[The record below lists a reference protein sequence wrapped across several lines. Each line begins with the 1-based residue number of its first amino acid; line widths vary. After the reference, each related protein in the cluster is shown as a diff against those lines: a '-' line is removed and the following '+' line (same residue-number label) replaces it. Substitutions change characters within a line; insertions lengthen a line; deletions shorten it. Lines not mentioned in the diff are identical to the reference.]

1 MAFKYRLQ
9 IFFVILTI
17 LPLLAAG
24 WAISGI
30 SAKNRTNRTDQ
41 QLAIT
46 LSAGEVSWAQDKTA
60 AQATA
65 NQLARTLEI
74 QKLLAKP
81 TAATNAQLG
90 ALLDQASNDANY
102 HYRLAAYDG
111 SQPPVLLSGVVP
123 QQPAFRVA
131 AIVSG
136 ASGSIVAAESVG
148 AFLDRLDKPPNSR
161 PPDEH
166 IVLVRG
172 STASSTGGAS
182 GTIASSAVPIGRAA
196 TTTILGKRVRAL
208 GVPLGNGSSL
218 VATTDQA
225 KLDSAIR
232 SIRLRAVAI
241 LIVAMIAIAIL
252 AGLLVRSLT
261 GTLRTFAERAR
272 SIAAGRFDQQVPT
285 PGNDEFAQ
293 FGRAFNDMSAEL
305 ERRID
310 ELEDERRRV
319 QDAVGRFGVALA
331 STHDV
336 TALLDVVL
344 RSAMQV
350 ARARGGRLLVTDE
363 VSNVLVEQL
372 RAGET
377 EGAAVL
383 LDSEVRAPD
392 GVEGRALQELT
403 PMIGDEPVH
412 ALAAP
417 LVTEASVLGLLTLVT
432 PEDGSFDEQA
442 ARAVGALA
450 GQGAVAIE
458 NARLH
463 RLIQKQAR
471 TDGLTSLANHREFQE
486 QLAHEVERAQRFG
499 VPVGLVLLDLDD
511 FKMINDRYGHLAGD
525 NVLKAVSGALRGAI
539 RDIDQASRYGG
550 EEFAVILPHT
560 TVEGGARLAERLRQ
574 AIAERVANAPDG
586 RQIRITAS
594 FGVAGLP
601 AHAAT
606 QVELI
611 ATADAALYRAKQ
623 SGKNRVAVGPP
634 HGGSS

>member
-30 SAKNRTNRTDQ
+30 SGKNRTNRTDQ
-41 QLAIT
+41 QLAIS
-46 LSAGEVSWAQDKTA
+46 LSAAEVTYAQDHTA
-60 AQATA
+60 AQTTAT
-65 NQLARTLEI
+65 QLARQATIQSLLGNADAQAHATLET
-74 QKLLAKP
+74 LL
-81 TAATNAQLG
+81 G
-90 ALLDQASNDANY
+90 QASDSANF
-102 HYRLAAYDG
+102 RLAAFDTKNR
-111 SQPPVLLSGVVP
+111 LLAGAIP
-123 QQPAFRVA
+123 TIPAFTFSVK
-131 AIVSG
+131 VPG
-136 ASGSIVAAESVG
+136 KGSLVAAESVPVFFAALAQTKSIPAG
-148 AFLDRLDKPPNSR
+148 
-161 PPDEH
+161 EQ
-166 IVLVRG
+166 IVFVRG
-172 STASSTGGAS
+172 
-182 GTIASSAVPIGRAA
+182 GRAHSSDGA
-196 TTTILGKRVRAL
+196 PAASVKLASLPLGRAETTTLLGRRVRAL
-208 GVPLGNGSSL
+208 GIGLDAGGALLAVTNQS
-218 VATTDQA
+218 T
-225 KLDSAIR
+225 LDSAIR
-232 SIRLRAVAI
+232 SIELRTAAI
-241 LIVAMIAIAIL
+241 LLVAMIAIAIL

-261 GTLRTFAERAR
+261 STLRTFAERAR
-272 SIAAGRFDQQVPT
+272 SIAAGHFDQQVPT
-285 PGNDEFAQ
+285 PGKDEFAQ

-310 ELEDERRRV
+310 ELEDEKRRV
-319 QDAVGRFGVALA
+319 QDAVARFGEALA

-344 RSAMQV
+344 RSAMQE

-363 VSNVLVEQL
+363 VSGVLVEQL
-372 RAGET
+372 RAGDT
-377 EGAAVL
+377 ESAALL
-383 LDSEVRAPD
+383 LDVDPRPPD
-392 GVEGRALQELT
+392 GVESRALQELT
-403 PMIGDEPVH
+403 PVIGDDPV
-412 ALAAP
+412 ASLAAP
-417 LVTEASVLGLLTLVT
+417 LVTEASVLGLLTLVN
-432 PEDGSFDEQA
+432 PDSGSFDEQA
-442 ARAVGALA
+442 ALAVGALA

-463 RLIQKQAR
+463 RMIQKQAR

-486 QLAHEVERAQRFG
+486 QLANEVERAQRFG

-511 FKMINDRYGHLAGD
+511 FKAINDRYGHLAGD

-539 RDIDQASRYGG
+539 RDIDTASRYGG

-560 TVEGGARLAERLRQ
+560 TVEGATRLAERLRE

-611 ATADAALYRAKQ
+611 AIADAAQYRAKQ
-623 SGKNRVAVGPP
+623 SGKNRVSVGPP

>member
-30 SAKNRTNRTDQ
+30 SGKNRTNRSDQ
-41 QLAIT
+41 QLAVALAPAEVTFARDQSAAATTAKQVALRSDVQHNLQTIDLPTSRAT
-46 LSAGEVSWAQDKTA
+46 L
-60 AQATA
+60 AT
-65 NQLARTLEI
+65 QLA
-74 QKLLAKP
+74 
-81 TAATNAQLG
+81 G
-90 ALLDQASNDANY
+90 ASDGAPFQ
-102 HYRLAAYDG
+102 LAALDAGGHTVAG
-111 SQPPVLLSGVVP
+111 SLPSRQIFVQRVV
-123 QQPAFRVA
+123 VA
-131 AIVSG
+131 G
-136 ASGSIVAAESVG
+136 RGSIVAAESVSS
-148 AFLDRLDKPPNSR
+148 FLAGVQAATGDTS
-161 PPDEH
+161 
-166 IVLVRG
+166 IVLLLD
-172 STASSTGGAS
+172 
-182 GTIASSAVPIGRAA
+182 GRAYP
-196 TTTILGKRVRAL
+196 TTGPSVAAAGLTVPVGQAKTIEVLGHRVRAL
-208 GVPLGNGSSL
+208 GIPLDGSGRAAL
-218 VATTDQA
+218 IATTPQSRI
-225 KLDSAIR
+225 DSAIR
-232 SIRLRAVAI
+232 SIQLRTLAI
-241 LIVAMIAIAIL
+241 VLVAMLAIAIL

-261 GTLRTFAERAR
+261 STLRTFAERAR
-272 SIAAGRFDQQVPT
+272 AIEKGHFDQQVPT

-293 FGRAFNDMSAEL
+293 FGRAFNDMSAQL

-363 VSNVLVEQL
+363 VSGVLVEQL

-377 EGAAVL
+377 DGAAEM
-383 LDSEVRAPD
+383 LDAESRPPD
-392 GVEGRALQELT
+392 GTEGRALQDLT
-403 PMIGDEPVH
+403 PVIGAEPVD

-417 LVTEASVLGLLTLVT
+417 LVTEASVLGLLTLVA
-432 PEDGSFDEQA
+432 PDGGGFDDQA

-471 TDGLTSLANHREFQE
+471 TDGLTNLANHREFQE

-511 FKMINDRYGHLAGD
+511 FKMINDQYGHLAGD

-560 TVEGGARLAERLRQ
+560 TIDGATRLAERLRQ
-574 AIAERVANAPDG
+574 AIAERVASAPDG

-623 SGKNRVAVGPP
+623 TGKNRVSVGPP

>member
-46 LSAGEVSWAQDKTA
+46 LSAAEVSWAQDKTA
-60 AQATA
+60 AQTMAT
-65 NQLARTLEI
+65 QLASTSAVQNLLASPTRSNNQQLD
-74 QKLLAKP
+74 KLLSSSSDGVNFRLSAF
-81 TAATNAQLG
+81 NANG
-90 ALLDQASNDANY
+90 HRIA
-102 HYRLAAYDG
+102 G
-111 SQPPVLLSGVVP
+111 IVP
-123 QQPAFRVA
+123 QQPAFRVKTSVA
-131 AIVSG
+131 G
-136 ASGSIVAAESVG
+136 SGSIVAAESVS
-148 AFLDRLDKPPNSR
+148 AFLQQLKKPGVLPS
-161 PPDEH
+161 DQQ

-172 STASSTGGAS
+172 PTGFSTDGRTGLV
-182 GTIASSAVPIGRAA
+182 SAGSLPTTRA
-196 TTTILGKRVRAL
+196 TTTTLLGKHVRAI
-208 GVPLGNGSSL
+208 GIPLGAAASL
-218 VATTDQA
+218 VATTDQSG
-225 KLDSAIR
+225 LDNAIR
-232 SIRLRAVAI
+232 SIRLRAAAI
-241 LIVAMIAIAIL
+241 LLVAMIAIAIL
-252 AGLLVRSLT
+252 GGLLVRSLT
-261 GTLRTFAERAR
+261 ATLRTFAERAR
-272 SIAAGRFDQQVPT
+272 SIAAGNFDQQVPT

-293 FGRAFNDMSAEL
+293 FGRAFNDMSAQL

-383 LDSEVRAPD
+383 LDSEARAPD

-417 LVTEASVLGLLTLVT
+417 LVTEASVLGLLTLVG
-432 PEDGSFDEQA
+432 PEDGAFDEQA

-623 SGKNRVAVGPP
+623 GGKNRVAVGPP

>member
-1 MAFKYRLQ
+1 MA
-9 IFFVILTI
+9 
-17 LPLLAAG
+17 
-24 WAISGI
+24 
-30 SAKNRTNRTDQ
+30 
-41 QLAIT
+41 
-46 LSAGEVSWAQDKTA
+46 
-60 AQATA
+60 
-65 NQLARTLEI
+65 
-74 QKLLAKP
+74 
-81 TAATNAQLG
+81 
-90 ALLDQASNDANY
+90 
-102 HYRLAAYDG
+102 
-111 SQPPVLLSGVVP
+111 
-123 QQPAFRVA
+123 
-131 AIVSG
+131 
-136 ASGSIVAAESVG
+136 
-148 AFLDRLDKPPNSR
+148 
-161 PPDEH
+161 
-166 IVLVRG
+166 
-172 STASSTGGAS
+172 GGA
-182 GTIASSAVPIGRAA
+182 
-196 TTTILGKRVRAL
+196 
-208 GVPLGNGSSL
+208 L
-218 VATTDQA
+218 VATTDQS
-225 KLDSAIR
+225 KLDHAIR
-232 SIRLRAVAI
+232 SIRLRTAAI
-241 LIVAMIAIAIL
+241 LLVAMIAIAIL
-252 AGLLVRSLT
+252 GGLLVRSLT

-272 SIAAGRFDQQVPT
+272 SIATGHFDQQVPT

-377 EGAAVL
+377 EGAAAL

-403 PMIGDEPVH
+403 PMIGGEPVH

-417 LVTEASVLGLLTLVT
+417 LVTEASVLGLLTLVA
-432 PEDGSFDEQA
+432 PEDGAFDDQA

-574 AIAERVANAPDG
+574 AIAERVASAPDG

>member
-1 MAFKYRLQ
+1 
-9 IFFVILTI
+9 
-17 LPLLAAG
+17 
-24 WAISGI
+24 
-30 SAKNRTNRTDQ
+30 
-41 QLAIT
+41 
-46 LSAGEVSWAQDKTA
+46 
-60 AQATA
+60 
-65 NQLARTLEI
+65 
-74 QKLLAKP
+74 
-81 TAATNAQLG
+81 
-90 ALLDQASNDANY
+90 
-102 HYRLAAYDG
+102 
-111 SQPPVLLSGVVP
+111 
-123 QQPAFRVA
+123 
-131 AIVSG
+131 
-136 ASGSIVAAESVG
+136 
-148 AFLDRLDKPPNSR
+148 
-161 PPDEH
+161 
-166 IVLVRG
+166 
-172 STASSTGGAS
+172 
-182 GTIASSAVPIGRAA
+182 
-196 TTTILGKRVRAL
+196 
-208 GVPLGNGSSL
+208 
-218 VATTDQA
+218 
-225 KLDSAIR
+225 
-232 SIRLRAVAI
+232 
-241 LIVAMIAIAIL
+241 MIAIAIL
-252 AGLLVRSLT
+252 GGLLVRSLT

-272 SIAAGRFDQQVPT
+272 SIATGHFDQQVPT

-293 FGRAFNDMSAEL
+293 FGRAFNDMSAQL

-363 VSNVLVEQL
+363 VSDVLVEQL

-383 LDSEVRAPD
+383 LDTEARAPD

-403 PMIGDEPVH
+403 PMIGDEPVD

-417 LVTEASVLGLLTLVT
+417 LVTEASVLGLLTLVA
-432 PEDGSFDEQA
+432 PEDGAFDEQA

>member
-1 MAFKYRLQ
+1 MRR
-9 IFFVILTI
+9 
-17 LPLLAAG
+17 AG
-24 WAISGI
+24 
-30 SAKNRTNRTDQ
+30 NF
-41 QLAIT
+41 
-46 LSAGEVSWAQDKTA
+46 
-60 AQATA
+60 
-65 NQLARTLEI
+65 
-74 QKLLAKP
+74 
-81 TAATNAQLG
+81 
-90 ALLDQASNDANY
+90 
-102 HYRLAAYDG
+102 RLAAYDAKG
-111 SQPPVLLSGVVP
+111 NFITGVVP
-123 QQPAFRVA
+123 QQPAFRVKT
-131 AIVSG
+131 IVAG
-136 ASGSIVAAESVG
+136 SGSIVAAESVG
-148 AFLDRLDKPPNSR
+148 AFLSQLEKRNVLPADQQ
-161 PPDEH
+161 

-172 STASSTGGAS
+172 QNGYSTDGKTGKV
-182 GTIASSAVPIGRAA
+182 SAGSLPNTRAT
-196 TTTILGKRVRAL
+196 TTTILGKHVRAIRI
-208 GVPLGNGSSL
+208 PLGDAAHL
-218 VATTDQA
+218 VATTNQSV
-225 KLDSAIR
+225 LDNAIR
-232 SIRLRAVAI
+232 SIRLRAAAI
-241 LIVAMIAIAIL
+241 LLVAMIAIAIL
-252 AGLLVRSLT
+252 GGLLVRSLT
-261 GTLRTFAERAR
+261 ATLRTFAERAR
-272 SIAAGRFDQQVPT
+272 SIAAGHFDQQVPT

-293 FGRAFNDMSAEL
+293 FGRAFNDMSAQL

-383 LDSEVRAPD
+383 LDSEARAPD
-392 GVEGRALQELT
+392 GVEGRALQDLT

-417 LVTEASVLGLLTLVT
+417 LVTEASVLGLLTLVG
-432 PEDGSFDEQA
+432 PEDGAFDEQA

>member
-30 SAKNRTNRTDQ
+30 SGKNRTNRSDQ

-46 LSAGEVSWAQDKTA
+46 LGSAEVLFARDEAAALATATQVAARPDVQTRLQKPTNPSATQQLANILTQVSAGRSF
-60 AQATA
+60 
-65 NQLARTLEI
+65 QLAALDKSGHQIANTLPGDI
-74 QKLLAKP
+74 LFSQKATVAK
-81 TAATNAQLG
+81 
-90 ALLDQASNDANY
+90 
-102 HYRLAAYDG
+102 
-111 SQPPVLLSGVVP
+111 
-123 QQPAFRVA
+123 
-131 AIVSG
+131 
-136 ASGSIVAAESVG
+136 SGSIVAAEAVQTFVHTLRTQAG
-148 AFLDRLDKPPNSR
+148 IPADDQ
-161 PPDEH
+161 
-166 IVLVRG
+166 IVLMLRNRAYTTNG
-172 STASSTGGAS
+172 KSASASLAAIPFNQPKTITLLGTRERVFARPIELGRDQEGA
-182 GTIASSAVPIGRAA
+182 
-196 TTTILGKRVRAL
+196 
-208 GVPLGNGSSL
+208 L
-218 VATTDQA
+218 VATTPQSKID
-225 KLDSAIR
+225 DAIR
-232 SIRLRAVAI
+232 SIQIRTIAI
-241 LIVAMIAIAIL
+241 LLVAMIAIAIL

-261 GTLRTFAERAR
+261 STLRTFAERAR
-272 SIAAGRFDQQVPT
+272 SIAAGHFDQQVPT
-285 PGNDEFAQ
+285 PGKDEFAQ
-293 FGRAFNDMSAEL
+293 FGRAFNDMSAQL

-363 VSNVLVEQL
+363 VSGVLVEQL

-377 EGAAVL
+377 ETAAPL
-383 LDSEVRAPD
+383 LDVEARAPD
-392 GVEGRALQELT
+392 GTEGRALQDLT
-403 PMIGDEPVH
+403 PVIGSEPVD

-417 LVTEASVLGLLTLVT
+417 LVTEASVLGLLTLVG
-432 PEDGSFDEQA
+432 PEDGAFDDQA

-471 TDGLTSLANHREFQE
+471 TDGLTGLANHREFQE

-511 FKMINDRYGHLAGD
+511 FKTINDQYGHLAGD

-560 TVEGGARLAERLRQ
+560 TIEGATRLAERLRQ

-601 AHAAT
+601 AHSAT

-623 SGKNRVAVGPP
+623 TGKNRVAVGPP
-634 HGGSS
+634 HGGSA

>member
-30 SAKNRTNRTDQ
+30 SGKNRTNRTDQ
-41 QLAIT
+41 QLAIS
-46 LSAGEVSWAQDKTA
+46 LSAASVTYASDHAA

-65 NQLARTLEI
+65 TQLAMRPEVQSYLGSPGTQSNKALE
-74 QKLLAKP
+74 
-81 TAATNAQLG
+81 
-90 ALLDQASNDANY
+90 ALLGQATSSAPF
-102 HYRLAAYDG
+102 RIAAYDAQNQLIAG
-111 SQPPVLLSGVVP
+111 TVP
-123 QQPAFRVA
+123 LNPAFTF
-131 AIVSG
+131 G
-136 ASGSIVAAESVG
+136 AKVPGKGSLVAAESVPV
-148 AFLDRLDKPPNSR
+148 FLGRVEQSKSIPLDQR
-161 PPDEH
+161 
-166 IVLVRG
+166 IVFVQGRRA
-172 STASSTGGAS
+172 TSTGPPPRVGP
-182 GTIASSAVPIGRAA
+182 IALRSVPNGSAE
-196 TTTILGKRVRAL
+196 TTTILGRRVRAIGIDL
-208 GVPLGNGSSL
+208 GGGSAL
-218 VATTDQA
+218 AAVTNQA
-225 KLDSAIR
+225 ALDADIR
-232 SIRLRAVAI
+232 SIQLRTAAI
-241 LIVAMIAIAIL
+241 LLVAMIAIAIL
-252 AGLLVRSLT
+252 GGLLVRSLT
-261 GTLRTFAERAR
+261 STLRVFAERAR
-272 SIAAGRFDQQVPT
+272 SIAAGHFDQQVPT

-310 ELEDERRRV
+310 ELEDEKRRV
-319 QDAVGRFGVALA
+319 QDAVGWFGVALA

-363 VSNVLVEQL
+363 VSGVLVEQL

-377 EGAAVL
+377 ETAALL
-383 LDSEVRAPD
+383 LDAETRAPE

-403 PMIGDEPVH
+403 PVIGDDPVES
-412 ALAAP
+412 LAAP

-432 PEDGSFDEQA
+432 PDNGSFDEQA

-511 FKMINDRYGHLAGD
+511 FKAVNDSYGHLAGD

-560 TVEGGARLAERLRQ
+560 TVEGATRLAERLRQ

-611 ATADAALYRAKQ
+611 AIADAALYRAKQ
-623 SGKNRVAVGPP
+623 SGKNRVSVGPP

>member
-30 SAKNRTNRTDQ
+30 SGKNRTNRSDQ
-41 QLAIT
+41 QLAIS
-46 LSAGEVSWAQDKTA
+46 LSSAEVSFASDQAA
-60 AQATA
+60 AQATVKQIA
-65 NQLARTLEI
+65 TRGDVQSALENA
-74 QKLLAKP
+74 QVAVNAK
-81 TAATNAQLG
+81 QLG
-90 ALLDQASNDANY
+90 AILNDAAANQPFQ
-102 HYRLAAYDG
+102 LAAVD
-111 SQPPVLLSGVVP
+111 
-123 QQPAFRVA
+123 
-131 AIVSG
+131 
-136 ASGSIVAAESVG
+136 ASGNQVANTLPTDQLFRESVKVAGSGSLIAAESVQT
-148 AFLDRLDKPPNSR
+148 FLQNLADAKALPAGDQ
-161 PPDEH
+161 
-166 IVLVRG
+166 IVLVLRG
-172 STASSTGGAS
+172 RAYSTTGK
-182 GTIASSAVPIGRAA
+182 SATVSVSRVPTVRAA
-196 TTTILGKRVRAL
+196 TTTLLGQHVRAL
-208 GVPLGNGSSL
+208 GINLGNEQGAL
-218 VATTDQA
+218 VATTPQSKID
-225 KLDSAIR
+225 DAIR
-232 SIRLRAVAI
+232 SIQIRTIAI
-241 LIVAMIAIAIL
+241 LLVAMIAIAIL

-261 GTLRTFAERAR
+261 STLRTFAERAR
-272 SIAAGRFDQQVPT
+272 SIAAGHFDQQVPT

-293 FGRAFNDMSAEL
+293 FGRAFNDMSAQL

-363 VSNVLVEQL
+363 VSGVLVEQL

-377 EGAAVL
+377 ESAAPL
-383 LDSEVRAPD
+383 LDVETRAPE
-392 GVEGRALQELT
+392 GVEGRALQDLT
-403 PMIGDEPVH
+403 PVIGSDPID

-417 LVTEASVLGLLTLVT
+417 LVTEASVLGLLTLVA
-432 PEDGSFDEQA
+432 PDGGTFDEQA

-511 FKMINDRYGHLAGD
+511 FKMINDQYGHLAGD

-560 TVEGGARLAERLRQ
+560 TVEGATRLAERLRQ
-574 AIAERVANAPDG
+574 AIAERVASAPDG

-601 AHAAT
+601 SHAAT

>member
-1 MAFKYRLQ
+1 MGAGQDCRDDDGDATRQ
-9 IFFVILTI
+9 HVADVQN
-17 LPLLAAG
+17 LLANPSHANNTSLG
-24 WAISGI
+24 
-30 SAKNRTNRTDQ
+30 K
-41 QLAIT
+41 L
-46 LSAGEVSWAQDKTA
+46 LTA
-60 AQATA
+60 AQAGA
-65 NQLARTLEI
+65 NF
-74 QKLLAKP
+74 
-81 TAATNAQLG
+81 
-90 ALLDQASNDANY
+90 
-102 HYRLAAYDG
+102 RLAAFGADG
-111 SQPPVLLSGVVP
+111 TQIAGIVP
-123 QQPAFRVA
+123 QQPAFRVKTSVA
-131 AIVSG
+131 G
-136 ASGSIVAAESVG
+136 SGSIVAAESVA
-148 AFLDRLDKPPNSR
+148 AFLQQLKKPHVLPS
-161 PPDEH
+161 DQQ

-172 STASSTGGAS
+172 PTGYSTD
-182 GTIASSAVPIGRAA
+182 GRRGLVVAGSLPSCARDDDDAA
-196 TTTILGKRVRAL
+196 RQARARYRDPARR
-208 GVPLGNGSSL
+208 PLRRL
-218 VATTDQA
+218 VATTNQSM
-225 KLDSAIR
+225 LDNAIR
-232 SIRLRAVAI
+232 SIRLRAAAI
-241 LIVAMIAIAIL
+241 LLVAMIAIAIL
-252 AGLLVRSLT
+252 GGLLVRSLT
-261 GTLRTFAERAR
+261 ATLRTFAERAR
-272 SIAAGRFDQQVPT
+272 SIAAGHFDQQVPT

-293 FGRAFNDMSAEL
+293 FGRAFNDMSAQL

-383 LDSEVRAPD
+383 LDSEARAPD
-392 GVEGRALQELT
+392 GVEGRALQDLT

-417 LVTEASVLGLLTLVT
+417 LVTEASVLGLLTLVG
-432 PEDGSFDEQA
+432 PEDGAFDEQA

>member
-41 QLAIT
+41 QLATT
-46 LSAGEVSWAQDKTA
+46 LSAAEVSYAQDHTA
-60 AQATA
+60 ADITAKEFASSLDVQQLLRTTTFVGKGTLGNLMETATDGA
-65 NQLARTLEI
+65 NFRLTAYDRSG
-74 QKLLAKP
+74 KLLAGTP
-81 TAATNAQLG
+81 PSNSLFQFRAAVA
-90 ALLDQASNDANY
+90 
-102 HYRLAAYDG
+102 R
-111 SQPPVLLSGVVP
+111 SG
-123 QQPAFRVA
+123 
-131 AIVSG
+131 AIV
-136 ASGSIVAAESVG
+136 ASEPVQAFVQTVRQSARVPHDEQIVVVLGGRAYSTDGHTGSLS
-148 AFLDRLDKPPNSR
+148 
-161 PPDEH
+161 
-166 IVLVRG
+166 
-172 STASSTGGAS
+172 
-182 GTIASSAVPIGRAA
+182 IASLPSGRAA
-196 TTTILGKRVRAL
+196 TMTVFGKHVRAL
-208 GVPLGNGSSL
+208 GIGLAGDSAL
-218 VATTDQA
+218 VATSDQS
-225 KLDSAIR
+225 KLDSDIR
-232 SIRLRAVAI
+232 SIQLRTAAI
-241 LIVAMIAIAIL
+241 LLVAMIAIAIL

-261 GTLRTFAERAR
+261 ATLRTFAERAR
-272 SIAAGRFDQQVPT
+272 SIAGGHFDQQVPT

-293 FGRAFNDMSAEL
+293 FGRAFNEMSAQL

-363 VSNVLVEQL
+363 VSGVLVEQL

-377 EGAAVL
+377 ESAATL
-383 LDSEVRAPD
+383 LDADARAPD

-403 PMIGDEPVH
+403 PVIGDDPVES
-412 ALAAP
+412 LAAP

-560 TVEGGARLAERLRQ
+560 TVEGATRLAERLRQ

-601 AHAAT
+601 SHAAT

-623 SGKNRVAVGPP
+623 TGKNRVAVGPP
-634 HGGSS
+634 HGVNT

>member
-46 LSAGEVSWAQDKTA
+46 LSVAEVNWAQDKTA
-60 AQATA
+60 AQTTA
-65 NQLARTLEI
+65 LQLARSS
-74 QKLLAKP
+74 QVQQLLANPNEHNNAILSKVL
-81 TAATNAQLG
+81 ASATEG
-90 ALLDQASNDANY
+90 ANF
-102 HYRLAAYDG
+102 RLAAYDG
-111 SQPPVLLSGVVP
+111 SAPPRRLTGIVP
-123 QQPAFRVA
+123 PQPAFKFTG
-131 AIVSG
+131 AIC
-136 ASGSIVAAESVG
+136 ATCGSIVAAESVG
-148 AFLDRLDKPPNSR
+148 AFLGRLQANDAVPK
-161 PPDEH
+161 DEH
-166 IVLVRG
+166 IVLVRRSQG
-172 STASSTGGAS
+172 FSSDGREGRVPA
-182 GTIASSAVPIGRAA
+182 GAVPRSRAS
-196 TTTILGKRVRAL
+196 TTSLLGKHVRAI
-208 GVPLGNGSSL
+208 GIPLGGESYL
-218 VATTDQA
+218 VAAADQS
-225 KLDSAIR
+225 KLDDAIR
-232 SIRLRAVAI
+232 SIRLRTAAI

-261 GTLRTFAERAR
+261 STLRTFAQRAR
-272 SIAAGRFDQQVPT
+272 SIAMGHFDQQVPT

-293 FGRAFNDMSAEL
+293 FGRAFNEMSAQL

-383 LDSEVRAPD
+383 LDTEVRPPD

-403 PMIGDEPVH
+403 PMIGDDPIH

-634 HGGSS
+634 HGGS

>member
-30 SAKNRTNRTDQ
+30 SGKNRTNRSDQ
-41 QLAIT
+41 QLAISLSAAKVAFTKDLTAAATTATQVALRPDVQKLLTNPNRQNNASLGQLLNHTSGSGAFT
-46 LSAGEVSWAQDKTA
+46 LSAVN
-60 AQATA
+60 A
-65 NQLARTLEI
+65 NNAPLANI
-74 QKLLAKP
+74 
-81 TAATNAQLG
+81 AATDPLFHQSAK
-90 ALLDQASNDANY
+90 
-102 HYRLAAYDG
+102 
-111 SQPPVLLSGVVP
+111 VP
-123 QQPAFRVA
+123 N
-131 AIVSG
+131 
-136 ASGSIVAAESVG
+136 SGSIIASESVQTFMQG
-148 AFLDRLDKPPNSR
+148 LARS
-161 PPDEH
+161 
-166 IVLVRG
+166 
-172 STASSTGGAS
+172 GGISPGDQIILILRNRAYMTS
-182 GTIASSAVPIGRAA
+182 GTSAPTTLASVPVGQAK
-196 TTTILGKRVRAL
+196 TITLLGKRERVLA
-208 GVPLGNGSSL
+208 VPLELGTGERGAL
-218 VATTDQA
+218 IATTPQSKID
-225 KLDSAIR
+225 DAIR
-232 SIRLRAVAI
+232 SIQLRTLAI
-241 LIVAMIAIAIL
+241 LLVAMIAIAIL

-261 GTLRTFAERAR
+261 STLRTFAERAR
-272 SIAAGRFDQQVPT
+272 SIAAGHFDQQVPT

-293 FGRAFNDMSAEL
+293 FGRAFNDMSAQL

-363 VSNVLVEQL
+363 VSGVLVEQL

-377 EGAAVL
+377 ESAAEL
-383 LDSEVRAPD
+383 LDVEARAPE
-392 GVEGRALQELT
+392 GTEGRALQDLT
-403 PMIGDEPVH
+403 PVIGTEPID

-417 LVTEASVLGLLTLVT
+417 LVTEASVLGLLTLVA
-432 PEDGSFDEQA
+432 PEGGVFDDQA

-511 FKMINDRYGHLAGD
+511 FKMINDQYGHLAGD

-560 TVEGGARLAERLRQ
+560 TIEGATRLAERLRQ
-574 AIAERVANAPDG
+574 AIAERVASAPDG

-623 SGKNRVAVGPP
+623 TGKNRVAVGPP

>member
-46 LSAGEVSWAQDKTA
+46 LSAAEVSWAQDKTEA
-60 AQATA
+60 STTA
-65 NQLARTLEI
+65 VQLAREALV
-74 QKLLAKP
+74 QRLLAAPNP
-81 TAATNAQLG
+81 TNDSSLG
-90 ALLDQASNDANY
+90 QLLDGSSNGKPF
-102 HYRLAAYDG
+102 RLAAYPG
-111 SQPPVLLSGVVP
+111 TRTTGTPIAGIVP
-123 QQPAFRVA
+123 RQPAFKAVA
-131 AIVSG
+131 QVAG
-136 ASGSIVAAESVG
+136 SGSIVAAESVS
-148 AFLDRLDKPPNSR
+148 AFLQQLKKPGVL
-161 PPDEH
+161 PPGER

-172 STASSTGGAS
+172 NHAYSTDGRTGTVNQA
-182 GTIASSAVPIGRAA
+182 AVPGGRAV
-196 TTTILGKRVRAL
+196 TTTILGTHVRAI
-208 GVPLGNGSSL
+208 GIPLGGGSAL
-218 VATTDQA
+218 VAVTDQSI
-225 KLDSAIR
+225 LDNAIR
-232 SIRLRAVAI
+232 SIRLRAAAI
-241 LIVAMIAIAIL
+241 LLVAMIAIAIL
-252 AGLLVRSLT
+252 GGLLVRSLT

-272 SIAAGRFDQQVPT
+272 SIAAGHFDQQVPT

-293 FGRAFNDMSAEL
+293 FGRAFNDMSAQL

-383 LDSEVRAPD
+383 LDTEARAPD

-623 SGKNRVAVGPP
+623 SGKNRVSVGPP

>member
-30 SAKNRTNRTDQ
+30 SGKNRTNRTDQ
-41 QLAIT
+41 QLAVS
-46 LSAGEVSWAQDKTA
+46 LSAAEVTYAQDHAA

-65 NQLARTLEI
+65 TQLAMRSDVQGCSRAGAAEPPALER
-74 QKLLAKP
+74 LLGQ
-81 TAATNAQLG
+81 ATSSEPFQI
-90 ALLDQASNDANY
+90 
-102 HYRLAAYDG
+102 AAYDAQGRLIAG
-111 SQPPVLLSGVVP
+111 SLPSN
-123 QQPAFRVA
+123 PAFMFKATVP
-131 AIVSG
+131 G
-136 ASGSIVAAESVG
+136 KGSLVAAESVPV
-148 AFLDRLDKPPNSR
+148 FLGPLEQSR
-161 PPDEH
+161 SIPPDQR
-166 IVLVRG
+166 IVLVQGRRG
-172 STASSTGGAS
+172 YSTGPRPNVGPVAPGS
-182 GTIASSAVPIGRAA
+182 VPTGHAE
-196 TTTILGKRVRAL
+196 TTTILGRRVRAL
-208 GVPLGNGSSL
+208 GISL
-218 VATTDQA
+218 VGGGALVAVTNQA
-225 KLDSAIR
+225 ALDSAIR
-232 SIRLRAVAI
+232 SIQLRTAAI
-241 LIVAMIAIAIL
+241 LLVAMIAIAIL
-252 AGLLVRSLT
+252 GGLLVRSLT
-261 GTLRTFAERAR
+261 STLRTFAERAR
-272 SIAAGRFDQQVPT
+272 SIAAGHFDQQVPT

-310 ELEDERRRV
+310 ELEDEKRRV

-363 VSNVLVEQL
+363 VSGVLVEQL

-377 EGAAVL
+377 ESAALL
-383 LDSEVRAPD
+383 LDAEARAPD

-403 PMIGDEPVH
+403 PVIGDDPVE

-417 LVTEASVLGLLTLVT
+417 LVTEASVLGLLTLVA
-432 PEDGSFDEQA
+432 PDDGSFDEQA

-511 FKMINDRYGHLAGD
+511 FKAVNDSYGHLAGD

-560 TVEGGARLAERLRQ
+560 TVEGATRLAERLRQ

-611 ATADAALYRAKQ
+611 AIADAALYRAKQ
-623 SGKNRVAVGPP
+623 SGKNRVSVGPP

>member
-30 SAKNRTNRTDQ
+30 SAKNRTNRSDQ
-41 QLAIT
+41 QLAIS
-46 LSAGEVSWAQDKTA
+46 LSAAKVSFVRDETA
-60 AQATA
+60 ASTTA
-65 NQLARTLEI
+65 EQVALRPDV
-74 QKLLAKP
+74 QSLLAHP
-81 TAATNAQLG
+81 NQQNTTELAQFLT
-90 ALLDQASNDANY
+90 QASTNHAFS
-102 HYRLAAYDG
+102 LAAIDAKG
-111 SQPPVLLSGVVP
+111 KPLANTLPSNLLFRESARVP
-123 QQPAFRVA
+123 N
-131 AIVSG
+131 
-136 ASGSIVAAESVG
+136 SGSIIAAEPVTSFMQG
-148 AFLDRLDKPPNSR
+148 LASKGGIPN
-161 PPDEH
+161 DDQ
-166 IVLVRG
+166 IVLILGNRAYLTDG
-172 STASSTGGAS
+172 HAAATSLA
-182 GTIASSAVPIGRAA
+182 AVPLEAK
-196 TTTILGKRVRAL
+196 TITLLGKRMRVL
-208 GVPLGNGSSL
+208 GVPLDLGKNKRGAL
-218 VATTDQA
+218 LATTSQSKID
-225 KLDSAIR
+225 DAIR
-232 SIRLRAVAI
+232 SIQIRTIAI
-241 LIVAMIAIAIL
+241 LLVAMIAIAIL

-261 GTLRTFAERAR
+261 STLRTFAERAR
-272 SIAAGRFDQQVPT
+272 SIAAGHFDQQVPT

-293 FGRAFNDMSAEL
+293 FGRAFNDMSAQL

-363 VSNVLVEQL
+363 VSGVLVEQL

-377 EGAAVL
+377 EGAASL
-383 LDSEVRAPD
+383 LDVEARAPD
-392 GVEGRALQELT
+392 GTEGRALQDLT
-403 PMIGDEPVH
+403 PVIGSDPVD

-417 LVTEASVLGLLTLVT
+417 LVTEASVLGLLTLVA
-432 PEDGSFDEQA
+432 PEGGAFDDQA

-511 FKMINDRYGHLAGD
+511 FKMINDQYGHLAGD

-560 TVEGGARLAERLRQ
+560 TIEGATRLAERLRQ
-574 AIAERVANAPDG
+574 AIAERVASAPDG

-623 SGKNRVAVGPP
+623 TGKNRVAVGPP

>member
-30 SAKNRTNRTDQ
+30 SGKNRTNRSDQ

-46 LSAGEVSWAQDKTA
+46 LGSAEVRFAQDEA
-60 AQATA
+60 AAFATVTQVAARPDVQLRLKQPGNTSAMQQLATILTQATGTQSF
-65 NQLARTLEI
+65 QLAALDTSDHQIANTLPSDVLFR
-74 QKLLAKP
+74 QK
-81 TAATNAQLG
+81 AT
-90 ALLDQASNDANY
+90 
-102 HYRLAAYDG
+102 
-111 SQPPVLLSGVVP
+111 VP
-123 QQPAFRVA
+123 K
-131 AIVSG
+131 I
-136 ASGSIVAAESVG
+136 GSIVAAEAVQTFVSEI
-148 AFLDRLDKPPNSR
+148 ANSATISSDDRV
-161 PPDEH
+161 
-166 IVLVRG
+166 VLLLRNRAYTMDG
-172 STASSTGGAS
+172 KSASASLAAIPFNQAKTITLLGTRERVLARKVDLGGGAQ
-182 GTIASSAVPIGRAA
+182 GA
-196 TTTILGKRVRAL
+196 
-208 GVPLGNGSSL
+208 L
-218 VATTDQA
+218 VATTPQSKID
-225 KLDSAIR
+225 DAIR
-232 SIRLRAVAI
+232 SIQIRTIAI
-241 LIVAMIAIAIL
+241 LLVAMIAIAIL

-261 GTLRTFAERAR
+261 STLRTFAERAR
-272 SIAAGRFDQQVPT
+272 SIAAGHFDQQVPT
-285 PGNDEFAQ
+285 PGKDEFAQ
-293 FGRAFNDMSAEL
+293 FGRAFNDMSAQL

-363 VSNVLVEQL
+363 VSGVLVEQL

-377 EGAAVL
+377 ETAAPL
-383 LDSEVRAPD
+383 LDVESRAPD
-392 GVEGRALQELT
+392 GTEGRALQDLT
-403 PMIGDEPVH
+403 PVIGSEPVD

-417 LVTEASVLGLLTLVT
+417 LVTEASVLGLLTLVA
-432 PEDGSFDEQA
+432 PEDGAFDEQA

-471 TDGLTSLANHREFQE
+471 TDGLTGLANHREFQE

-511 FKMINDRYGHLAGD
+511 FKMINDQYGHLAGD

-560 TVEGGARLAERLRQ
+560 TIEGATRLAERLRQ
-574 AIAERVANAPDG
+574 AIAERVASAPDG

-623 SGKNRVAVGPP
+623 TGKNRVAVGPP
-634 HGGSS
+634 HGGSA

>member
-41 QLAIT
+41 QLAIS
-46 LSAGEVSWAQDKTA
+46 LSTAEVSWAQDKTGA
-60 AQATA
+60 RTTA
-65 NQLARTLEI
+65 KQLARTALV
-74 QKLLAKP
+74 QNLLAAPNP
-81 TAATNAQLG
+81 TNDASLG
-90 ALLDQASNDANY
+90 QLLDAASTGE
-102 HYRLAAYDG
+102 HFRLAAYPG
-111 SQPPVLLSGVVP
+111 TTTTGTPLAGIVP
-123 QQPAFRVA
+123 RQPAFKAVVQVA
-131 AIVSG
+131 G
-136 ASGSIVAAESVG
+136 SGSIVASESVS
-148 AFLDRLDKPPNSR
+148 AFLQQLKKPGVLPR
-161 PPDEH
+161 DQR

-172 STASSTGGAS
+172 NHAYSTDDRTGTVNQA
-182 GTIASSAVPIGRAA
+182 AVPGGRAV
-196 TTTILGKRVRAL
+196 TTTILGKHVRAI
-208 GVPLGNGSSL
+208 GIPLGGGSAL
-218 VATTDQA
+218 VAVTDQSI
-225 KLDSAIR
+225 LDNAIR
-232 SIRLRAVAI
+232 SIRLRAAAI
-241 LIVAMIAIAIL
+241 LLVAMIAIAIL
-252 AGLLVRSLT
+252 GGLLVRSLT

-272 SIAAGRFDQQVPT
+272 SIAAGHFDQQVPT

-293 FGRAFNDMSAEL
+293 FGRAFNDMSAQL

-383 LDSEVRAPD
+383 LDTEARAPD

-623 SGKNRVAVGPP
+623 SGKNRVSVGPP

>member
-17 LPLLAAG
+17 LPLAAAG

-30 SAKNRTNRTDQ
+30 SGKNRTNRSDQ
-41 QLAIT
+41 QLGIVLGNGEVAFAN
-46 LSAGEVSWAQDKTA
+46 LHSAGS
-60 AQATA
+60 ATA
-65 NQLARTLEI
+65 Q
-74 QKLLAKP
+74 QV
-81 TAATNAQLG
+81 AQRPDVQRYLRKSG
-90 ALLDQASNDANY
+90 VQGN
-102 HYRLAAYDG
+102 R
-111 SQPPVLLSGVVP
+111 VLLQQVLAGVNQNNPFDLYALDSNNLPIANSPKANPVFESKYVVP
-123 QQPAFRVA
+123 NA
-131 AIVSG
+131 G
-136 ASGSIVAAESVG
+136 AIVAAESVRTFIAALQQDSRIPKG
-148 AFLDRLDKPPNSR
+148 DQIFL
-161 PPDEH
+161 
-166 IVLVRG
+166 VLNG
-172 STASSTGGAS
+172 QAYSTNGKS
-182 GTIASSAVPIGRAA
+182 GP
-196 TTTILGKRVRAL
+196 LGDTRIPYGNARTVELLGTRYRAL
-208 GVPLGNGSSL
+208 GVPLDKERTHSL
-218 VATTDQA
+218 VAVTPQSHIDN
-225 KLDSAIR
+225 AIR
-232 SIRLRAVAI
+232 SIQLRLIAI
-241 LIVAMIAIAIL
+241 LVVAMIAIAIL

-261 GTLRTFAERAR
+261 ATLRTFAERAR
-272 SIAAGRFDQQVPT
+272 SIAAGHFDQQVPT

-293 FGRAFNDMSAEL
+293 FGRAFNDMSAQL

-319 QDAVGRFGVALA
+319 QDAVDRFGVALA

-350 ARARGGRLLVTDE
+350 AHASGGRLLVTDE
-363 VSNVLVEQL
+363 VSGVLVEQL
-372 RAGET
+372 RAGDT
-377 EGAAVL
+377 DGAAGL
-383 LDSEVRAPD
+383 LDAESRAPD
-392 GVEGRALQELT
+392 GTEGRALQDLT
-403 PMIGDEPVH
+403 PVIGSEPVD

-417 LVTEASVLGLLTLVT
+417 LVTEASVLGLLTLVG
-432 PEDGSFDEQA
+432 PDGGGFDETA
-442 ARAVGALA
+442 ARSVGALA
-450 GQGAVAIE
+450 NQGAVAIE

-471 TDGLTSLANHREFQE
+471 TDGLTNLANHREFQE

-499 VPVGLVLLDLDD
+499 VPVGLVMLVLDD
-511 FKMINDRYGHLAGD
+511 FKKINDQYGHLAGD

-560 TVEGGARLAERLRQ
+560 TIDGAARLAERLRQ
-574 AIAERVANAPDG
+574 AIAERVASAPDG

-611 ATADAALYRAKQ
+611 ATADAALYHAKQ
-623 SGKNRVAVGPP
+623 TGKNRVSVGPP
-634 HGGSS
+634 HGGA

>member
-41 QLAIT
+41 QLVIT
-46 LSAGEVSWAQDKTA
+46 LSTAEVSWAQDKTA
-60 AQATA
+60 AQTTA
-65 NQLARTLEI
+65 RQLASTFDV
-74 QKLLAKP
+74 QHLLAAP
-81 TAATNAQLG
+81 NAANNAQLG
-90 ALLDQASNDANY
+90 KLLDTATSDRPR
-102 HYRLAAYDG
+102 YRLAAYDAKG
-111 SQPPVLLSGVVP
+111 TQLTGVVP
-123 QQPAFRVA
+123 PQPAFMVSTRVT
-131 AIVSG
+131 
-136 ASGSIVAAESVG
+136 ASGKIGAAESVG
-148 AFLDRLDKPPNSR
+148 KFLGQLKAPGVLPS
-161 PPDEH
+161 DEQ
-166 IVLVRG
+166 IVLVRNG
-172 STASSTGGAS
+172 IAYSTDGHTGPVS
-182 GTIASSAVPIGRAA
+182 LSAVPNTRAA
-196 TTTILGKRVRAL
+196 TTRLLGRRVRAIGIGL
-208 GVPLGNGSSL
+208 GGGGVL
-218 VATTDQA
+218 VATTPQA

-232 SIRLRAVAI
+232 GIQLRAAAI

-252 AGLLVRSLT
+252 GGLLVRSLT

-272 SIAAGRFDQQVPT
+272 SIATGHFDQQVPT

-293 FGRAFNDMSAEL
+293 FGRAFNDMSAQL

-377 EGAAVL
+377 DGAALL
-383 LDSEVRAPD
+383 LDTEVRAPD

-417 LVTEASVLGLLTLVT
+417 LVTEASVLGLLTLVA
-432 PEDGSFDEQA
+432 PEDGAFDDQA

>member
-41 QLAIT
+41 QLALT
-46 LSAGEVSWAQDKTA
+46 LATGEVAWTQDKTEA
-60 AQATA
+60 NTTA
-65 NQLARTLEI
+65 V
-74 QKLLAKP
+74 LLAS
-81 TAATNAQLG
+81 NADVQRLLNRPGPVNNNTLG
-90 ALLDQASNDANY
+90 RLIDAQSSGKRF
-102 HYRLAAYDG
+102 RLAAYDG
-111 SQPPVLLSGVVP
+111 SSKVGKQLAGIVP
-123 QQPAFRVA
+123 QEPAFIAEAR
-131 AIVSG
+131 VSG
-136 ASGSIVAAESVG
+136 SGRIVAAESVP
-148 AFLDRLDKPPNSR
+148 AFLKVLQR
-161 PPDEH
+161 PRVIPRDEY

-172 STASSTGGAS
+172 KNGVSTDGRR
-182 GTIASSAVPIGRAA
+182 GTVGTRLDTTRAV
-196 TTTILGKRVRAL
+196 TTTILGRRVRAIGVDL
-208 GVPLGNGSSL
+208 GDGAKL
-218 VATTDQA
+218 VAATDQS
-225 KLDSAIR
+225 KLDDAIT
-232 SIRLRAVAI
+232 SIRLRAAAI

-252 AGLLVRSLT
+252 GGLLVRSLT

-272 SIAAGRFDQQVPT
+272 SIAAGHFDQQVPT

-293 FGRAFNDMSAEL
+293 FGRAFNEMSAQL

-383 LDSEVRAPD
+383 LDTEVRPPD

-403 PMIGDEPVH
+403 PMIGDDPIH

-574 AIAERVANAPDG
+574 AIAERVAQAPDG

-634 HGGSS
+634 HGGS

>member
-41 QLAIT
+41 QLANT
-46 LSAGEVSWAQDKTA
+46 LSAAEVQWAQDTSA
-60 AQATA
+60 ARTMAV
-65 NQLARTLEI
+65 QLAQTQQVQQFLETPNAANNE
-74 QKLLAKP
+74 QLDKLL
-81 TAATNAQLG
+81 G
-90 ALLDQASNDANY
+90 ASSSGTSF
-102 HYRLAAYDG
+102 RLAAYG
-111 SQPPVLLSGVVP
+111 PKGNRIAGIVPP
-123 QQPAFRVA
+123 QPAFKTEA
-131 AIVSG
+131 QITGSG
-136 ASGSIVAAESVG
+136 RIVAAESVQVFIDQLKKHG
-148 AFLDRLDKPPNSR
+148 SVPK
-161 PPDEH
+161 DEH
-166 IVLVRG
+166 IVLVRQGKAFATDG
-172 STASSTGGAS
+172 STGSMSVDAVPRGRAETTKLLGEHVRAIGIDLGGGGA
-182 GTIASSAVPIGRAA
+182 
-196 TTTILGKRVRAL
+196 
-208 GVPLGNGSSL
+208 L
-218 VATTDQA
+218 VATTAQFH
-225 KLDSAIR
+225 LDAAIR
-232 SIRLRAVAI
+232 GIRLRAAAI

-252 AGLLVRSLT
+252 GGLLVRSLT

-272 SIAAGRFDQQVPT
+272 SIAAGHFDQQVPT

-293 FGRAFNDMSAEL
+293 FGRAFNDMSAQL

-383 LDSEVRAPD
+383 LDSETRAPD

-417 LVTEASVLGLLTLVT
+417 LVTEASVLGLLTLVG
-432 PEDGSFDEQA
+432 PEDGAFDEQA
-442 ARAVGALA
+442 ARAVGSLA

>member
-148 AFLDRLDKPPNSR
+148 AFLDRLDKPPNSL

-293 FGRAFNDMSAEL
+293 FGRAFNDMSAQL